1 MELILSYSN
10 YVFHRNK
17 VCVMRTM
24 EIWLRRSCTDWL
36 RHDVVE
42 MVVGRSAAA
51 AAEAGARRWN
61 GWPKPS
67 PDTECDISRLSGP
80 VVSWLQRHVAWRR
93 RPIVD
98 ASDADE
104 PSWSTAALPNAADR
118 TQARTAAS
126 PRRRRDSSVSRIQSV
141 EQLLSKA

>member
-51 AAEAGARRWN
+51 EASARR
-61 GWPKPS
+61 
-67 PDTECDISRLSGP
+67 
-80 VVSWLQRHVAWRR
+80 
-93 RPIVD
+93 
-98 ASDADE
+98 
-104 PSWSTAALPNAADR
+104 
-118 TQARTAAS
+118 
-126 PRRRRDSSVSRIQSV
+126 
-141 EQLLSKA
+141 